1 MKRTTLIFGGILMAC
16 AAAGVLTWSRQ
27 IVKEPSVAG
36 AFYPADQAVLTRA
49 VESYLGA
56 ASAPEQAG
64 RLIALIAPH
73 AGYEYSGQVAA
84 YAYKQIVGR
93 EIDTVIL
100 IGPAHRAN
108 LTGASVYSVGSL
120 RTPLGLV
127 RVNEKIAKTLLN
139 EKAGV
144 TFDPIAYTQ
153 EHSLEVQLP
162 FLQKTVKKFTVVPI
176 LIGMPTREMY
186 VHLEEKLATVLREN
200 ERAIIVASTDLSH
213 YHDAETAVSMDKQ
226 AIDGVQRMSIEDL
239 QYCLASGK
247 GEMCGGYPVLLT
259 MAVARKLG
267 ATNGVLFRYAN
278 SGDVTGDTR
287 NVVGY
292 AAMGLY
298 ASALTGQQQQELLRL
313 AKKTISQYVKQGTTP
328 AAVPVDPRLQANGA
342 TFVTINKHG
351 GLRGCI
357 GNIEPI
363 MPLYQSVVR
372 NAVSAA
378 SRDPRFPPMRVDEL
392 TDMKVVV
399 SVLSPLVEL
408 RDIRKI
414 RIGRDGLLLKHKA
427 GSGLLLPQ
435 VPVEFGWDVPTFLKQ
450 LSQKAGLPEDAWKE
464 GTLYSF
470 TADVIQ

>member
-1 MKRTTLIFGGILMAC
+1 MKMKVTMAIILVIC
-16 AAAGVLTWSRQ
+16 AAATVLMGSMQ
-27 IVKEPSVAG
+27 SVKEPSVAG
-36 AFYPADQAVLTRA
+36 AFYPGDRTVLTRA
-49 VESYLGA
+49 VETYLKA
-56 ASAPEQAG
+56 AKATAPTG

-84 YAYKQIVGR
+84 YAYKHIAER

-100 IGPAHRAN
+100 IGPAHHAA
-108 LTGASVYSVGSL
+108 LQGASVYNEGSL

-127 RVNEKIAKTLLN
+127 KVNEKIAKALLN
-139 EKAGV
+139 EKARV
-144 TFDPIAYTQ
+144 TFDRAAYTR

-162 FLQKTVKKFTVVPI
+162 FLQKTVKNFTIVPI

-186 VHLEEKLATVLREN
+186 AHLEAKLAAVLREN

-213 YHDAETAVSMDKQ
+213 YHDAATAVALDKKT
-226 AIDGVQRMSIEDL
+226 IDAVQRMSIEDL
-239 QYCLASGK
+239 QNCLASGK
-247 GEMCGGYPVLLT
+247 GEMCGGSPVLLT

-278 SGDVTGDTR
+278 SGDVTGDTGS
-287 NVVGY
+287 VVGY

-298 ASALTGQQQQELLRL
+298 ASTLTAPQQQELLAL
-313 AKKTISQYVKQGTTP
+313 AKKTIIQYVKQGTTP
-328 AAVPVDPRLQANGA
+328 ADIPADPRLQANGA

-351 GLRGCI
+351 NLRGCI

-363 MPLYQSVVR
+363 MPLYRSVVQ

-378 SRDPRFPPMRVDEL
+378 TRDPRFPPLRVDEL
-392 TDMKVVV
+392 MDLEVEV

-408 RDIRKI
+408 REVRDI
-414 RIGRDGLLLKHKA
+414 RIGTHGLLLVHKA

-450 LSQKAGLPEDAWKE
+450 LSQKAGLPENAWKE
-464 GTLYSF
+464 GTLYGF
-470 TADVIQ
+470 TADVIR